1 MSDVRS
7 RVLEVTVFAAGAVV
21 MMYELVGSRVVAPYV
36 GTSIFVW
43 SSLIGVILGS
53 LSLGYYLGGRLAD
66 RRQDWVVLAMI
77 IVGAAFGVRLTA
89 LLRDF
94 VPNIIQLF
102 GGRVEWQSVGMA
114 LALFAPASLCLG
126 MVSPYA
132 TRLSMTDVGHSG
144 RTVGR
149 LSALSTLG
157 SIVGTFAAGFYLIPH
172 VGSLHLLIALSI
184 ALLAVAALIPVGQ
197 VMPKKQRWYYWAGLS
212 VLAIF
217 FAWMNNSSIVKA
229 VDIDTPYNRL
239 WIYEAEDATG
249 RMRRNLHTD
258 PFGTQ
263 SSMFLDNPTELA
275 AEYTKYYELANHFVP
290 GLKNALMIG
299 GCGYSY
305 PKYFLQNYPS
315 STLDVVEIDPGM
327 TQAARDYFGLADTKN
342 LKITHADGRIFL
354 NQSTQTY
361 DAILIDAFNS
371 FSSIPFHLTTREAV
385 QQVSDRLNERGVVVL
400 NLISALTGP
409 KAKFFEAEYQTY
421 ASVFPQVYVLRV
433 TDREPDELQNLI
445 LIAAK
450 STAPLEWESSDLNI
464 NQFLQRRWTG
474 TPGRSVPILTDDF
487 APVDYY
493 KLLSL

>member
-7 RVLEVTVFAAGAVV
+7 RVLEVTVFVAGAVV

-53 LSLGYYLGGRLAD
+53 LSLGYYVGGRLAD
-66 RRQDWVVLAMI
+66 RRQDWVVLAVI

-94 VPNIIQLF
+94 VPNIVQLF

-114 LALFAPASLCLG
+114 LILFAPASLCLG

-132 TRLSMTDVGHSG
+132 TRLSLTDVGHSG
-144 RTVGR
+144 RIVGR

-157 SIVGTFAAGFYLIPH
+157 SIVGTFVAGFYLIPH
-172 VGSLHLLIALSI
+172 FGSLRILIALSI
-184 ALLAVAALIPVGQ
+184 ALLGVAAIIPLGHAL
-197 VMPKKQRWYYWAGLS
+197 PKKQRLYYWAGLGA
-212 VLAIF
+212 LALF
-217 FAWMNNSSIVKA
+217 FTWMNNPSIVKA

-239 WIYEAEDATG
+239 WIYEAKDVNG
-249 RMRRNLHTD
+249 RERRNLHTD

-263 SSMFLDNPTELA
+263 SSMFLDNHTELA
-275 AEYTKYYELANHFVP
+275 AEYTKYYQLANHFVP
-290 GLKNALMIG
+290 RLKNALMIG

-305 PKYFLQNYPS
+305 PKYFLQKYPS

-327 TQAARDYFGLADTKN
+327 TQAARAYFGLTDN
-342 LKITHADGRIFL
+342 SRLKIIHEDGRIFL
-354 NQSTQTY
+354 NQNAQTY

-385 QQVSDRLNERGVVVL
+385 QRVSDRLNEDGAVVL
-400 NLISALTGP
+400 NVISALTGP
-409 KAKFFEAEYQTY
+409 KAKFLEAEYQTY
-421 ASVFPQVYVLRV
+421 ASVFPQVAVLRV
-433 TDREPDELQNLI
+433 TDREPEQLQNLI
-445 LIAAK
+445 LVASK
-450 STAPLEWESSDLNI
+450 SAAPLSWESADLEI
-464 NQFLQRRWTG
+464 NQYLQRRWDG
-474 TPGRSVPILTDDF
+474 TSGRSVPILTDDF